1 MDGWIKLHRK
11 LLTSKAWHCVD
22 AEGKVILITI
32 LLRASHAVTRWQIT
46 ASKTAVLN
54 PGELFITYRTFAV
67 KCGVSTKKLGT
78 VLQQLAGL
86 NFLTMR
92 KNKDGTII
100 SICNWYSYQTPETPL
115 ESPLETQVETPEKQ
129 GAVCGLGTNTDF
141 VETQMETPLETPLET
156 HNKIYILIKNK
167 YNKTELNN
175 SMLADVERNIEFRRG
190 IKLFQDSFPDKALK
204 QEERYNLQVVA
215 AMLGSEWVLR
225 SAYELKAVSREK
237 QIKNPSRYWIGIL
250 QNWLTNGIPN
260 DSKGKNQELSDFYQE
275 VGVWE

>member
-11 LLTSKAWHCVD
+11 LLTSKVWHCVD

-115 ESPLETQVETPEKQ
+115 ETPLETQVETPETQ

-141 VETQMETPLETPLET
+141 VETQIETPLETPLET

-167 YNKTELNN
+167 YNKIELNN

-190 IKLFQDSFPDKALK
+190 IKLFQDSFPDKELK
-204 QEERYNLQVVA
+204 PEERYNLQVVA

-250 QNWLTNGIPN
+250 QNWLINGMPN

>member
-11 LLTSKAWHCVD
+11 LLTSKTWHCMD

-86 NFLTMR
+86 EFLTMR

-100 SICNWYSYQTPETPL
+100 SICNWYSYQTMETPL
-115 ESPLETQVETPEKQ
+115 ETHMETPLETPKKRGCNCV
-129 GAVCGLGTNTDF
+129 LDTNTDF
-141 VETQMETPLETPLET
+141 VETQIETHVETPLET

-175 SMLADVERNIEFRRG
+175 SMLSDVERNIEFRRG
-190 IKLFQDSFPDKALK
+190 IKLFQDCFPDKALN
-204 QEERYNLQVVA
+204 QETRYNLQVVA
-215 AMLGSEWVLR
+215 AMLGSEWILR
-225 SAYELKAVSREK
+225 SAYELKAVSQEK
-237 QIKNPSRYWIGIL
+237 QIKNPSRYWLGIL
-250 QNWLTNGIPN
+250 QNWLNNGMPN
-260 DSKGKNQELSDFYQE
+260 DTKGKSQELSDFYQE
-275 VGVWE
+275 AGVWD

>member
-115 ESPLETQVETPEKQ
+115 ETPLETQVETPEKQ

>member
-86 NFLTMR
+86 DFLTMR

-115 ESPLETQVETPEKQ
+115 ETPLETQVETHEKQ

-204 QEERYNLQVVA
+204 PEERYNLQVVA

-260 DSKGKNQELSDFYQE
+260 DSKGKSQELNDFYQE

>member
-115 ESPLETQVETPEKQ
+115 ETPLETQVETHEKQ

-204 QEERYNLQVVA
+204 PEERYNLQVVA

-250 QNWLTNGIPN
+250 QNWLTNGMPN

>member
-115 ESPLETQVETPEKQ
+115 ETPLETQVETPEKQ

-141 VETQMETPLETPLET
+141 VETQIETSLETQMET

-175 SMLADVERNIEFRRG
+175 SMLTDVERNIEFRRG

-204 QEERYNLQVVA
+204 PEERYNLQVVA

>member
-11 LLTSKAWHCVD
+11 LLTSKVWHCMD
-22 AEGKVILITI
+22 AEGKVILITM
-32 LLRASHAVTRWQIT
+32 LLRASHSITRWQIT
-46 ASKTAVLN
+46 ASKTAALN

-86 NFLTMR
+86 EFLTMR

-115 ESPLETQVETPEKQ
+115 ETPLETPAETPEKQ
-129 GAVCGLGTNTDF
+129 DTDCGSGTNTDF
-141 VETQMETPLETPLET
+141 VETQVETTSGTPLET

-175 SMLADVERNIEFRRG
+175 SMLADVELNIEFRRG

-204 QEERYNLQVVA
+204 PEERYNLQVIA
-215 AMLGSEWVLR
+215 AMLGGEWILR
-225 SAYELKAVSREK
+225 SAYELKAISREK

-260 DSKGKNQELSDFYQE
+260 DSKGKNQELNDFYQG

>member
-115 ESPLETQVETPEKQ
+115 ETPLETQVETPEKQ

-190 IKLFQDSFPDKALK
+190 IKLFQDSFPDKTLK
-204 QEERYNLQVVA
+204 PEERYNLQVVA

-250 QNWLTNGIPN
+250 QNWLTNGMPN

>member
-1 MDGWIKLHRK
+1 MDGWVKLHRK

-115 ESPLETQVETPEKQ
+115 ETPLETQVETPEKQ

-204 QEERYNLQVVA
+204 PEERYNLQVVA

-225 SAYELKAVSREK
+225 SAYELKAVSLEK

-250 QNWLTNGIPN
+250 QNWLTNGMPN

>member
-115 ESPLETQVETPEKQ
+115 ETPLETQMETPEKQ
-129 GAVCGLGTNTDF
+129 GTDCGLGTNTDF
-141 VETQMETPLETPLET
+141 VETQMETPLETQVET

-204 QEERYNLQVVA
+204 PEERYNLQVVA
-215 AMLGSEWVLR
+215 AMLGSEWILR

-250 QNWLTNGIPN
+250 QNWLTNGMPN

-275 VGVWE
+275 VGIWE